1 MRQSLLALAAALL
14 QLCSAAFVQLPA
26 SRRWASAHRSHPS
39 PASRSTT
46 SLTLRADLGIEDSS
60 LAPIVAP
67 AAASA
72 PHWLQKPVAVACVG
86 LLLVFLA
93 PSSAHATTFADSS
106 FVQAQ
111 AGTVSSPNTS
121 EQLSG
126 TTATSPLLAAASSH
140 SPTYA
145 CRPTQAGSL
154 IFVSEIGD
162 KTFFIATLLAARASR
177 LLTFA
182 GAIVATHPHAFTSPF
197 ARCHPAAPNDPSG
210 FCAGCAGALAFMT
223 IVSVAIG
230 QERACGLCFSHSPPG
245 HVGAF
250 SHTTRTSPSLSER
263 PR

>member
-1 MRQSLLALAAALL
+1 MRHSLLALAAALL

-26 SRRWASAHRSHPS
+26 SRRWASAHRSYPS

-72 PHWLQKPVAVACVG
+72 PHWLQKPVAIACVG

-106 FVQAQ
+106 FV
-111 AGTVSSPNTS
+111 
-121 EQLSG
+121 
-126 TTATSPLLAAASSH
+126 
-140 SPTYA
+140 
-145 CRPTQAGSL
+145 QAGSL

-182 GAIVATHPHAFTSPF
+182 G
-197 ARCHPAAPNDPSG
+197 
-210 FCAGCAGALAFMT
+210 CAGALAFMT

-230 QERACGLCFSHSPPG
+230 QIFHAVPASITRGLPLDDYVAVASFVYFGVKSIVDAIAIEDGEDGAGIAEEREEAESTLAEKGSDRKTGWPLVVEACTLT
-245 HVGAF
+245 VVA
-250 SHTTRTSPSLSER
+250 E
-263 PR
+263 